1 MVRVKR
7 LAHERRMLHLVALR
21 KRFYTRFSTN
31 NERRICLSSQIW
43 IQQQRVSKVICVRG
57 LAHHTIAGVTSIQ
70 TGDWIRVPSL
80 WPGIWKVYRVLG
92 GFREDRWSLDEE
104 LRPPGRCLLFCYRLV
119 NDSWRRSFFHQCCD
133 ASLARALS
141 SDDRNRVEDLL
152 SSDTKV
158 VRAFEKYQAAAKPI
172 DLVANL
178 GFGEFKDSELEV
190 FPPTCGRLL
199 ADRIADGLTMDEVL
213 GILRD
218 SWLGAHRRKFPNQ
231 ATLQLVS
238 PGRELRG
245 DRFVYSS
252 YRTLG
257 F

>member
-1 MVRVKR
+1 VTC
-7 LAHERRMLHLVALR
+7 ERRLDP
-21 KRFYTRFSTN
+21 
-31 NERRICLSSQIW
+31 RR
-43 IQQQRVSKVICVRG
+43 
-57 LAHHTIAGVTSIQ
+57 IAGVTSIQ
-70 TGDWIRVPSL
+70 TGDWVRIPSL
-80 WPGIWKVYRVLG
+80 WPGVWKVYRVLS
-92 GFREDRWSLDEE
+92 GFTEDRWSLDEE
-104 LRPPGRCLLFCYRLV
+104 LKPPGRCLLFCYRLV

-133 ASLARALS
+133 TSLARAIS
-141 SDDRNRVEDLL
+141 SDDRKRAEDLL

-158 VRAFEKYQAAAKPI
+158 ARAFEKYQAAAKPI

-178 GFGEFKDSELEV
+178 GFGEFKDTELEV

-199 ADRIADGLTMDEVL
+199 ADCIADGLTMDEVL

-238 PGRELRG
+238 PGHELRG
-245 DRFVYSS
+245 DRFVYRS